1 MDGDVEKCDVSSGYG
16 SMNSHNDLQ
25 QNGFE
30 SSMNYNQSNDTYT
43 NATFKNGYV
52 SSGIGLLKIHT
63 LPQDKQSGNF
73 NDMNMNIE
81 NVDVNGDY
89 CYMNIYTVSESNNHN
104 SIDYTK
110 KKDEISTNI
119 YFMENNG
126 LPDGVGIDVMLPA
139 STLKKLQ
146 D

>member
-1 MDGDVEKCDVSSGYG
+1 
-16 SMNSHNDLQ
+16 MNSHNDLK
-25 QNGFE
+25 QNSFE
-30 SSMNYNQSNDTYT
+30 SSMNFNESNDTYT
-43 NATFKNGYV
+43 NATFKNRYV
-52 SSGIGLLKIHT
+52 SSGIGLLKFHT
-63 LPQDKQSGNF
+63 LPQDNKLSNL
-73 NDMNMNIE
+73 NDMNMNVE